1 MSYASREGLAY
12 GVPLVK
18 FVLTYDGPLP
28 SGNSGGIFVKKWE
41 IRKQIHPQLKELW
54 QTHRCLKHLLRY
66 VPETSYGWL
75 EFHHSV
81 AGNFKEKAAEPQGI
95 KYIDLRPPVVV
106 GGVDFLPLVRSSY
119 ALLCGLKIT
128 FMRMEPV
135 GAVYQGGDLD
145 NRVKTFIDA
154 LKVPQTDGEQVAK
167 MTSDV
172 ALLTGDAA
180 GPMYCLLEDDGL
192 VSGISVETARLL
204 GSPTL
209 PPNYVRLVAE
219 VDVRVSE
226 PHMYNSLFLGD

>member
-1 MSYASREGLAY
+1 M
-12 GVPLVK
+12 K

-28 SGNSGGIFVKKWE
+28 SGNSGGIFLKKWE
-41 IRKQIHPQLKELW
+41 IRKQVHPQLKELW
-54 QTHRCLKHLLRY
+54 QTHRCLKHLVRY
-66 VPETSYGWL
+66 IPETSYGWL
-75 EFHHSV
+75 EKHHSAV
-81 AGNFKEKAAEPQGI
+81 EGFKEKPHEDQGI
-95 KYIDLRPPVVV
+95 KYIDLRPPLLV
-106 GGVDFLPLVRSSY
+106 GDVAFVPLVRNSY

-172 ALLTGDAA
+172 ALLTGGDAS
-180 GPMYCLLEDDGL
+180 GPMYCLLEDDSL
-192 VSGISVETARLL
+192 VTGISIETARLL
-204 GSPTL
+204 GAPTL
-209 PPNYVRLVAE
+209 PPNFVRLVAE